1 MAKKNLPITLIVPVL
16 NEAVNI
22 TGCLSSVTFAQR
34 VIVVDS
40 GSNDGTVELAKQA
53 GAEVVQFDYQGGYPK
68 KRQWV
73 LDTQNIDTPWVM
85 LLDAD
90 ESVTPELEA
99 EITRAIEDPN
109 FDAYLISKGFHFMG
123 RKFRFGGF
131 SHSAVLLFKRGIARF
146 EHLIDESSAAM
157 DMEVHERLLVEG
169 RVGRLNPPLIH
180 EDYKGLEAYID
191 RHNKY
196 STWESKVRL
205 QYMSHKE
212 SESETAIK
220 ANLFGDVQE
229 RRRFLKL
236 LAMKI
241 PGEHLLWFCYHYFF
255 RLGFLE
261 GRRGLIASQIRCNYI
276 RSVRAKMYE
285 QRLLDSGRAGRSDD
299 HTV

>member
-1 MAKKNLPITLIVPVL
+1 MAKKILPITLIVPVL

-22 TGCLSSVTFAQR
+22 TGCLRSATFAQR
-34 VIVVDS
+34 IIVVDS
-40 GSNDGTVELAKQA
+40 GSNDGTVELAQQA
-53 GAEVVQFDYQGGYPK
+53 GAEVVQFDYLGGYPK

-73 LDTQNIDTPWVM
+73 LDTQNIETPWVM

-99 EITRAIEDPN
+99 EITRAIEDTN
-109 FDAYLISKGFHFMG
+109 FDAYLMSKGFHFMG

-157 DMEVHERLLVEG
+157 DMEVHERLLVDG
-169 RVGRLNPPLIH
+169 RVGRLYPPLIH

-196 STWESKVRL
+196 STWEARVRL
-205 QYMSHKE
+205 QYMNHKE
-212 SESETAIK
+212 SGSETAIK
-220 ANLFGDVQE
+220 AKLFGDVQE

-241 PGEHLLWFCYHYFF
+241 PGEHLLWFFYHYIF

-261 GRRGLIASQIRCNYI
+261 GRRGMIASQIRCNYI

-285 QRLLDSGRAGRSDD
+285 QRLLNSGSAGRVDD
-299 HTV
+299 QTV